1 MEFKSVEPRPAES
14 GSGEEALRG
23 MSPEMRLEADDRR
36 APRRGEKA
44 RPARSR
50 RFRSSTLIGGVAALV
65 GVASLA
71 VSAWVY
77 SETHREVLR
86 LATDMA
92 QLRISLDLYAQRSGT
107 AAPQSAAGGPASADL
122 AALANRLAI
131 LEQSWRSGSEAVV
144 PQTTLP
150 AINGGSDSASSDGD
164 CLPPGM
170 RILVAAGDSY
180 AICGTTGSVTVNAVE
195 NGYVTLDDGNTVPS
209 GGSFPLVG
217 TNCMLGVTS
226 GGDEGLTGYAEIR
239 VSC

>member
-1 MEFKSVEPRPAES
+1 MESKPAETEPRPEPIPGVA
-14 GSGEEALRG
+14 
-23 MSPEMRLEADDRR
+23 PEMRMGAEDRR

-44 RPARSR
+44 KRSR
-50 RFRSSTLIGGVAALV
+50 RLRASTLIGATAALV

-86 LATDMA
+86 LARDVA
-92 QLRISLDLYAQRSGT
+92 QLRISLDLYAQRSG
-107 AAPQSAAGGPASADL
+107 AAPSAVTSGGSTAEL
-122 AALANRLAI
+122 AELANRLAI
-131 LEQSWRSGSEAVV
+131 LEQNWRDGAGA
-144 PQTTLP
+144 PAAQTSLP
-150 AINGGSDSASSDGD
+150 AITGDGAPPAESGD

-180 AICGTTGSVTVNAVE
+180 PICGTPGSVTIGAVD
-195 NGYVTLDDGNTVPS
+195 NGYVTLSDGNTVPS